1 MMARHTVD
9 RREERPIM
17 PYFPFLE
24 RGDGISVV
32 YRFEPDLW
40 DPFVAF
46 TKRLMRGP
54 GDLGV
59 PERELVATYTS
70 ALNACRYCAGAH
82 GATAAVL
89 GYPAEVLDALVEDLE
104 TAPVDDRLRAL
115 LRLVRLVTLT
125 PNRIGPEDVAAPQA
139 AGWSEAAVRHA
150 VAISAR
156 YGMVN
161 RLSMAHG
168 IEVDPEE
175 LERVGKRMA
184 EWPLDDA

>member
-1 MMARHTVD
+1 MMAQRGVD
-9 RREERPIM
+9 RREERTFM
-17 PYFPFLE
+17 PYFPFLH

-32 YRFEPDLW
+32 YRHDADLW
-40 DPFVAF
+40 DPFVVF

-59 PERELVATYTS
+59 PERELVAAYTS

-82 GATAAVL
+82 GATAAAL
-89 GYPAEVLDALVEDLE
+89 GYPSEVLAALVDDLE
-104 TAPVDDRLRAL
+104 AAPVEERVRAL

-125 PNRIGPEDVAAPQA
+125 PNRIAPDDVAAPQS
-139 AGWSEAAVRHA
+139 AGWSEAAVRQA
-150 VAISAR
+150 IAISAR

-168 IEVDPEE
+168 IDVDEEE
-175 LERVGKRMA
+175 LERVGRRMA
-184 EWPLDDA
+184 EWPLEES

>member
-1 MMARHTVD
+1 
-9 RREERPIM
+9 M
-17 PYFPFLE
+17 PHFPFLQ

-32 YRFEPDLW
+32 YRHDADRW

-46 TKRLMRGP
+46 TQRLMRGP

-89 GYPAEVLDALVEDLE
+89 GYPAAVLEALVDDLE
-104 TAPVDDRLRAL
+104 TAPVDERVRAL

-125 PNRIGPEDVAAPQA
+125 PTRIAPEDVQAPQD

-150 VAISAR
+150 IAISAR

-168 IEVDPEE
+168 IDVDAEE
-175 LERVGKRMA
+175 LERVGRRMA
-184 EWPLDDA
+184 EWPLEET